1 MGWDEAVV
9 VGSCVEI
16 ESVVTNLEQQV
27 GSKLVT
33 GTVGFA
39 SRKTVGVFRFF
50 KGVLS
55 V

>member
-1 MGWDEAVV
+1 MGWDEVVVVV

-16 ESVVTNLEQQV
+16 ESVATNLEQQV

-39 SRKTVGVFRFF
+39 PRK
-50 KGVLS
+50 K
-55 V
+55 